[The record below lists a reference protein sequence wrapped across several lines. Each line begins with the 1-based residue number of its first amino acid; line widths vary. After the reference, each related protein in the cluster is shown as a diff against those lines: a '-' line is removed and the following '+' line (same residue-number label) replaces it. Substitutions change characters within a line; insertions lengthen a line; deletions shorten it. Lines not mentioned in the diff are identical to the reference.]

1 MAIRVIPDYQWSTA
15 ISTWAINYIAG
26 IHSLN
31 ILPVPVYCLRH
42 IVHHEVFKTDLNPS
56 TAPYSISLCAGSVI
70 NATFHY
76 VMSTMALFHRQKA
89 LLSKQLAFLIST
101 LIYREMTKGVQMW
114 TVFPPFCVDVLII
127 GRELNMSSTD
137 IVFRQN
143 QLKIVPF
150 PLTWWT
156 AFSSVSGRPSLSESI
171 RPCFGAGWRTGQ
183 TRPDEIR
190 TISSLNANPP
200 AILIS
205 DGACVSANCTIII
218 Q

>member
-150 PLTWWT
+150 PLTCKLL
-156 AFSSVSGRPSLSESI
+156 SVQSRVDPAWAKVYGR
-171 RPCFGAGWRTGQ
+171 
-183 TRPDEIR
+183 
-190 TISSLNANPP
+190 
-200 AILIS
+200 
-205 DGACVSANCTIII
+205 VSALVEEPAR
-218 Q
+218 QGRMKSGQFRR